1 MTTAE
6 TAPAATAV
14 PMVRINDPAPQ
25 FTAVTTHGEISL
37 SDYHGQWVVLF
48 SHPAD
53 FTPVC
58 TTEFVGFAKRAKEF
72 ESLGVQLLGLSIDSV
87 HSHIAWV
94 RDIER
99 LFDTK
104 ITFPVIADLDMGV
117 ANKYGMLHPGE
128 SATAAV
134 RAVFVIDPKQML
146 RAVIYYPLNV
156 GRNMN
161 EIVRLITALQTT
173 EQGVA
178 TPADWHPGEQ
188 VIVPPPLTQEAA
200 EKRMDEPYDVKEW
213 YFAKRDL

>member
-6 TAPAATAV
+6 TAPAAAM

-37 SDYHGQWVVLF
+37 SDYRGKWVVLF

-58 TTEFVGFAKRAKEF
+58 TTEFVGFAKRSKEF
-72 ESLGVQLLGLSIDSV
+72 DELGVQLLGLSIDSV

-104 ITFPVIADLDMGV
+104 VTFPVIADLGMNV

-161 EIVRLITALQTT
+161 EIVRLVTALQTT
-173 EQGVA
+173 EKEGVA
-178 TPADWHPGEQ
+178 TPADWHPGDQ

-200 EKRMDEPYDVKEW
+200 EKRMGEPYDVKEW
-213 YFAKRDL
+213 YFSKRDL

>member
-1 MTTAE
+1 MTTVE
-6 TAPAATAV
+6 TTPAAT

-37 SDYHGQWVVLF
+37 SDYRGKWVVLF

-58 TTEFVGFAKRAKEF
+58 TTEFVGFAKRAEQF
-72 ESLGVQLLGLSIDSV
+72 DELGVQLLGLSIDSV

-99 LFDTK
+99 LFGTK
-104 ITFPVIADLDMGV
+104 VTFPVIADLGMEV

-134 RAVFVIDPKQML
+134 RAVFVIDPKQTL

-161 EIVRLITALQTT
+161 EIVRLVTALQAT
-173 EQGVA
+173 EASVIA

-188 VIVPPPLTQEAA
+188 VIVRPPLTQEAA
-200 EKRMDEPYDVKEW
+200 EKRMSEPYEVTEW